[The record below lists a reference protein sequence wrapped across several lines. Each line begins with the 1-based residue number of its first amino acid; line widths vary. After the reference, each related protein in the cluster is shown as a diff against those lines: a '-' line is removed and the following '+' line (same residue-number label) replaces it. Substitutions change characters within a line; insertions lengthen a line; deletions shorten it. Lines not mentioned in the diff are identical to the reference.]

1 MPLSTLERLKTIAQ
15 SDSNQKDK
23 KTAITSLLA
32 GLPASGES
40 MQAFEAALGILE
52 QLENIEERQNGILE
66 FNHILPKGE
75 AFSELHMAAIIAAT
89 DAVALMEDAKHRK
102 SALLRLAEDIPE
114 AIEFSAVYGKTME
127 RVMEAADKINDK
139 FYRRFSLSDISEKL
153 KRRGG
158 FDDLA
163 LRAIEVALGLSDD
176 PSYKKFNLDEVAKEL
191 PKTCDITF
199 YQNHTFLGI
208 ATNLPKRGKFLE
220 LYKKALDV
228 GIRASNTL
236 DEPYYRKYALFF
248 IAESLPKNA
257 EFAPFYERCL
267 TDSFKAAIT
276 IKEPFVKTYALI
288 DLLQE
293 LPKTREFM
301 GLIVNAIE
309 EILPF
314 FSVKSRMADVEAL
327 EVVDFIIVA
336 EERKMT
342 ESKKRRYTRG
352 NYARLF
358 TIELEKFS
366 EILNDAR
373 LLEILKPYIHVWI
386 RPVELRETLKKLS
399 ERIEALKSKF
409 HGKEIERPVFV
420 KEERFSLVKKDVS
433 KTASA
438 KVKETIAIDLGATNT
453 VIMKKHEDAEPE
465 FVYLDGLS
473 KKYGDTYIVPTYIHP
488 DTGSIGADAKSLSSL
503 NIKKMLLENDPA
515 GADYM
520 ARYLRTLYRH
530 IKGSI
535 PHSGWLSILTAKP
548 ADKIC
553 VTVPVGFQTYRKT
566 IGEIFKGMARGV
578 EIDFVEE
585 PLAAAIGYQIAEKRD
600 KVALII
606 DFGGCTLDVML
617 LRLNTEE
624 VHVVAKPD
632 RSTMLG
638 GRDIDFWLA
647 SHLAKRLGF
656 SEDTIPPKVLVEA
669 EDIKIALSE
678 HRSVPFEWDGKEVR
692 VTREDFETTLASHE
706 FYETID
712 RAISYVFKK
721 AKKLGVTK
729 DMVEA
734 VLLTGGS
741 SQIPSFKDKITALF
755 PELRKLNAV
764 YDHSPLSAVAKGAAL
779 YGTKAVVD
787 RHLAVAYALRHTIKD
802 KEKKDFFEI
811 VLEKGESLPL
821 EKTFMARPAAT
832 LGPQDEL
839 FLELFE
845 VPETFIVRRWVNEAD
860 MEFIKQTVKTPLPED
875 VVFKGFKIITLPLGK
890 VTDEDVLITFKLDET
905 GNLKIKYGPE
915 GKEVETGLRLQ

>member
-89 DAVALMEDAKHRK
+89 NAVALMEDAKHRK

-127 RVMEAADKINDK
+127 RVMEAADKITDK

-399 ERIEALKSKF
+399 ERIEALKSEF

-420 KEERFSLVKKDVS
+420 KEEHFSLAKKDVS
-433 KTASA
+433 KTAKA
-438 KVKETIAIDLGATNT
+438 PVKETIAIDLGATNT
-453 VIMKKHEDAEPE
+453 VIMRKHEDAEPE

-530 IKGSI
+530 IKGSV

-706 FYETID
+706 FYEAVD

-741 SQIPSFKDKITALF
+741 SQIPSFKDKITSLF

-845 VPETFIVRRWVNEAD
+845 VPETFIVRRWVSEAD

>member
-1 MPLSTLERLKTIAQ
+1 M
-15 SDSNQKDK
+15 
-23 KTAITSLLA
+23 
-32 GLPASGES
+32 
-40 MQAFEAALGILE
+40 
-52 QLENIEERQNGILE
+52 
-66 FNHILPKGE
+66 KGE
-75 AFSELHMAAIIAAT
+75 
-89 DAVALMEDAKHRK
+89 
-102 SALLRLAEDIPE
+102 
-114 AIEFSAVYGKTME
+114 
-127 RVMEAADKINDK
+127 
-139 FYRRFSLSDISEKL
+139 
-153 KRRGG
+153 
-158 FDDLA
+158 
-163 LRAIEVALGLSDD
+163 
-176 PSYKKFNLDEVAKEL
+176 
-191 PKTCDITF
+191 
-199 YQNHTFLGI
+199 
-208 ATNLPKRGKFLE
+208 
-220 LYKKALDV
+220 
-228 GIRASNTL
+228 
-236 DEPYYRKYALFF
+236 
-248 IAESLPKNA
+248 
-257 EFAPFYERCL
+257 
-267 TDSFKAAIT
+267 
-276 IKEPFVKTYALI
+276 
-288 DLLQE
+288 
-293 LPKTREFM
+293 
-301 GLIVNAIE
+301 
-309 EILPF
+309 
-314 FSVKSRMADVEAL
+314 
-327 EVVDFIIVA
+327 
-336 EERKMT
+336 
-342 ESKKRRYTRG
+342 
-352 NYARLF
+352 
-358 TIELEKFS
+358 
-366 EILNDAR
+366 
-373 LLEILKPYIHVWI
+373 
-386 RPVELRETLKKLS
+386 
-399 ERIEALKSKF
+399 F

-433 KTASA
+433 SA
-438 KVKETIAIDLGATNT
+438 AKITPFYKGRGTHPEDGSGGIKAPVKETIAIDLGATNT
-453 VIMKKHEDAEPE
+453 VIMRKHEDAEPE

-488 DTGSIGADAKSLSSL
+488 DTGSIGADAKHLSSL
-503 NIKKMLLENDPA
+503 NIKKMLLEENPV

-530 IKGSI
+530 IKGSV
-535 PHSGWLSILTAKP
+535 PQSGWLSILTRKP

-553 VTVPVGFQTYRKT
+553 VPVPVGFQTYRKT
-566 IGEIFKGMARGV
+566 IGEILKGIARGV

-600 KVALII
+600 KVALVI

-706 FYETID
+706 FYETVD

-755 PELRKLNAV
+755 PELRKLNAI

-787 RHLAVAYALRHTIKD
+787 RHLAVAYALRHTVKD

-821 EKTFMARPAAT
+821 EKTFKVRPAAT

-839 FLELFE
+839 YLELFE
-845 VPETFIVRRWVNEAD
+845 VPETFLVRRWVSEAD

-890 VTDEDVLITFKLDET
+890 ITDEDVLITFKLDET
-905 GNLKIKYGPE
+905 GNHWIKYGQE